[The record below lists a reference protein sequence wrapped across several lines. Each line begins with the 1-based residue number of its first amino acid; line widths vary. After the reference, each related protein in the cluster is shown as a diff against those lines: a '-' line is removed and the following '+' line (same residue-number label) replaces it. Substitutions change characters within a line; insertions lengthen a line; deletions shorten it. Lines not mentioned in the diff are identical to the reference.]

1 MEPYTL
7 LPRATRLNPICK
19 ENRPMSTIDEA
30 RLNVEDAGS
39 RLVAWPKSAVRV
51 AFGTIWL
58 IDAILKWQPA
68 FRAEYLGMLQDAAK
82 GQPAWL
88 APWFSFVTGS
98 VSAAPTLFAYLTAI
112 IETLIAAAL
121 ILGFARKL
129 VYILAAAFS
138 VVIWATAEG
147 FGGPYTTGATDIGSA
162 IIYTFVFISL
172 LAVNY
177 QAGPS
182 RFSLDWL
189 IEKRRPGWRAIA
201 EVGRHHA
208 GAGHGA

>member
-1 MEPYTL
+1 
-7 LPRATRLNPICK
+7 
-19 ENRPMSTIDEA
+19 MSTINETQLKSEGRTA
-30 RLNVEDAGS
+30 SLA
-39 RLVAWPKSAVRV
+39 AWPKSTVRV
-51 AFGTIWL
+51 VFGAIWM

-68 FRAEYLGMLQDAAK
+68 FRAEYLGMLQGAAK

-88 APWFSFVTGS
+88 APWFSFVTS
-98 VSAAPTLFAYLTAI
+98 TISAAPTVFAYLTAV

-129 VYILAAAFS
+129 AYILASVFS
-138 VVIWATAEG
+138 ILIWATAEG
-147 FGGPYTTGATDIGSA
+147 FGGPYTAGATDIGTA
-162 IIYTFVFISL
+162 IIYTFVFLSL

-189 IEKRRPGWRAIA
+189 IEKRAPGWRAIA
-201 EVGRHHA
+201 EVGKHHFD
-208 GAGHGA
+208 AGHGA

>member
-1 MEPYTL
+1 
-7 LPRATRLNPICK
+7 
-19 ENRPMSTIDEA
+19 MSTIDEV
-30 RLNVEDAGS
+30 RRSTEDSATP
-39 RLVAWPKSAVRV
+39 LVAWPKSAVRV
-51 AFGTIWL
+51 VFGTIWL

-88 APWFSFVTGS
+88 APWFHFVSSTI
-98 VSAAPTLFAYLTAI
+98 SAAPTVFAYLTAI
-112 IETLIAAAL
+112 IETLIAVAL

-129 VYILAAAFS
+129 VYILASVFS

-147 FGGPYTTGATDIGSA
+147 FGGPYTAGATDIGSA
-162 IIYTFVFISL
+162 IIYTFVFLSL

-189 IEKRRPGWRAIA
+189 IEKRSPGWRSIA
-201 EVGRHHA
+201 EVGKPHS

>member
-1 MEPYTL
+1 MSTMDEV
-7 LPRATRLNPICK
+7 RLNAEASATPPI
-19 ENRPMSTIDEA
+19 
-30 RLNVEDAGS
+30 
-39 RLVAWPKSAVRV
+39 AWPKSAVRV

-68 FRAEYLGMLQDAAK
+68 FRAEYLGMLQDAAR

-88 APWFSFVTGS
+88 APRFNFVTSS
-98 VSAAPTLFAYLTAI
+98 VSGAPAVFAYLTAI
-112 IETLIAAAL
+112 IETVIAAAL

-162 IIYTFVFISL
+162 IIYTFVFLSL

-182 RFSLDWL
+182 RLSLDWL
-189 IEKRRPGWRAIA
+189 IEKRRHGWRVVA
-201 EVGRHHA
+201 EVGRRHA
-208 GAGHGA
+208 SAGRGA